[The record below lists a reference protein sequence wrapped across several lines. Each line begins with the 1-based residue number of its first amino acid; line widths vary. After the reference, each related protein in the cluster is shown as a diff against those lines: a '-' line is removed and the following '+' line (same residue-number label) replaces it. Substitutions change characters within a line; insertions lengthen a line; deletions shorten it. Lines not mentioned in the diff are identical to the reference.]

1 MIRGLGSRCGWVIMV
16 RLVHDTLL
24 SAEMLAGKT
33 VDEAA
38 YHPGGSSNT
47 PYHFMQLKPFPEKLQ
62 LTSLRRGANARNVSF
77 RNSLQWPIYII
88 NSVEKPNYLS
98 LLIKVVLCL

>member
-1 MIRGLGSRCGWVIMV
+1 M
-16 RLVHDTLL
+16 DTGKL
-24 SAEMLAGKT
+24 SGKPAEMLAGKT

-62 LTSLRRGANARNVSF
+62 LTSLRRGAMLSF
-77 RNSLQWPIYII
+77 RNSLRWPIYII
-88 NSVEKPNYLS
+88 NSVEKPNYLT

>member
-1 MIRGLGSRCGWVIMV
+1 MDIGE
-16 RLVHDTLL
+16 L
-24 SAEMLAGKT
+24 SGKPAEMLAGKT
-33 VDEAA
+33 VDKAA

-77 RNSLQWPIYII
+77 RNSLRWPIYII
-88 NSVEKPNYLS
+88 NSVEKPNYLA

>member
-1 MIRGLGSRCGWVIMV
+1 MWLGHYDAFGARHSTLCGN
-16 RLVHDTLL
+16 
-24 SAEMLAGKT
+24 AGGET

-47 PYHFMQLKPFPEKLQ
+47 PYHFMQLKPFLEKLQ

-77 RNSLQWPIYII
+77 RNSLRWPIYVI